1 MDKSDLKQIIGEVT
15 LVYFERSS
23 SEGDF
28 PDWMSQEEQQE
39 LFDGFVN
46 GGYEAFTT
54 NPKLMA
60 QLPEA
65 SKQDIQ
71 DYFVEKYQK
80 WKELLR
86 GLSAEELKTLIAKA
100 TPLV

>member
-1 MDKSDLKQIIGEVT
+1 MNQSDLKQIIGEVT
-15 LVYFERSS
+15 IVHFERSS
-23 SEGDF
+23 REGDF

-54 NPKLMA
+54 NPNLMA
-60 QLPEA
+60 QLPGA
-65 SKQDIQ
+65 SRQDIQ

-86 GLSAEELKTLIAKA
+86 GLSVEELKALITKA
-100 TPLV
+100 TPLI